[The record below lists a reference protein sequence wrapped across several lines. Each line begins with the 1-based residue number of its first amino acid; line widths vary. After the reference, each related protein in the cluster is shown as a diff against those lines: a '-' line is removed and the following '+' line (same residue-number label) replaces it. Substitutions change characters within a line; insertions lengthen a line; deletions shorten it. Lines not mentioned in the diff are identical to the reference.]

1 MNEYNE
7 ALQNLL
13 KVLDEKMLQIGTN
26 LEKCQIILDN
36 TVKLAREFVEK
47 NKINFNESAP
57 IINNNLAVDPHQPS
71 EEDWHILDQDEER
84 FNTQNEEG
92 EEGGHVEDPETHKV
106 REENL

>member
-57 IINNNLAVDPHQPS
+57 IINDNLTGDPHQPS
-71 EEDWHILDQDEER
+71 GEDWKANEELEFATNQDFKLEEDL
-84 FNTQNEEG
+84 TNEE
-92 EEGGHVEDPETHKV
+92 EI
-106 REENL
+106 L